1 MENGADIAIGSRYSG
16 LKAKRESK
24 RLAISF
30 VYNKIMRILFLTKI
44 KDHQCGFKAFKRE
57 LLPIISGMG
66 FDNKRGWFWDVEF
79 LARAKRAGYKI
90 KEFPILWVRSE
101 RKSSFNIK
109 RELRMIPYVISLRF
123 KGFN

>member
-1 MENGADIAIGSRYSG
+1 MAKVSIFVPVYNEEKIIRGNIKKIEDAARKSIKDFVGNVENGADIAIGSRYSG

-57 LLPIISGMG
+57 LLPIISGM
-66 FDNKRGWFWDVEF
+66 
-79 LARAKRAGYKI
+79 
-90 KEFPILWVRSE
+90 
-101 RKSSFNIK
+101 
-109 RELRMIPYVISLRF
+109 
-123 KGFN
+123 